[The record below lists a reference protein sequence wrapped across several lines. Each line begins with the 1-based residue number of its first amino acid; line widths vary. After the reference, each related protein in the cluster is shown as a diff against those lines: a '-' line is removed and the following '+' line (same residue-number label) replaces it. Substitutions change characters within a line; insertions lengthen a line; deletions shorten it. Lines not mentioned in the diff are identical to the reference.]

1 MHFISIIDYG
11 SGNLKSVLN
20 AFSNILSKKSVVKI
34 TSSQDDIKKSSHI
47 VLPGVGSFES
57 CINGLKKSKMIEC
70 IEDNVLIKKKPFL
83 GICVGMQMLAKKGF
97 ENGSF
102 SGLGWIDGNVKKIDT
117 KNKNL
122 KIPHMGWNDLEI
134 KNKNSFLELF
144 LRKTKQKNREFC
156 AYFVHSYNY
165 NLEDPNNL
173 ILSTKYGQEITAM
186 IAKNNIIGTQFHPE
200 KSHTFGL
207 EFLKTFVEWKGN

>member
-1 MHFISIIDYG
+1 MHFVSIIDYG
-11 SGNLKSVLN
+11 SGNLKSVFN
-20 AFSNILSKKSVVKI
+20 AFSNILPKKGMVKV
-34 TSSQDDIKKSSHI
+34 TSSHDDIKKSSHI

-97 ENGSF
+97 ENGNF
-102 SGLGWIDGNVKKIDT
+102 SGLGWINGSVKKIDT
-117 KNKNL
+117 NNKNL

-144 LRKTKQKNREFC
+144 LKKAKPKNRNLC

-186 IAKNNIIGTQFHPE
+186 IAKKNIIGTQFHPE

-207 EFLKTFVEWKGN
+207 EFLKAFVEWKGN